1 MMYSVMI
8 MKEGILQ
15 TVAAEELD
23 AFIVTLGREDLL
35 RAFHQLFD
43 ELARLKVAAGE
54 TEPTLSA

>member
-15 TVAAEELD
+15 TVCAEDLD
-23 AFIVTLGREDLL
+23 AFILTLDQADLL

-54 TEPTLSA
+54 TEPTLHA